1 MDCKI
6 IGVIGAMESEIRH
19 LQAEMKDPIAESYA
33 GLTFYRGKMGK
44 NVLVLVQSGVGKVN
58 AGRTAQ
64 ALIDRYSPDYLINTG
79 IGGGLGDGLHIGDL
93 VIGTELVQHDFFLSV
108 FGYVRG
114 FVSGFGDG
122 KTPTF
127 FRSDPNLIRA
137 FSESALKFLPAGNI
151 RKGRIASGDVFVADA
166 GMKKQIKN
174 DFSADA
180 VEMEGAAI
188 AQVAMLNRVPFVVVR
203 AVSDLADGTATESF
217 ETFEAETAALSA
229 KIVESCVSEH
239 L

>member
-79 IGGGLGDGLHIGDL
+79 IAGGLGDGLHVGDF
-93 VIGTELVQHDFFLSV
+93 VIGKELVQHDFDLTG
-108 FGYVRG
+108 FGYPKGV
-114 FVSGFGDG
+114 VPGFGDG
-122 KTPTF
+122 KSP
-127 FRSDPNLIRA
+127 FRFQADTGLVDA
-137 FSESALKFLPAGNI
+137 FINSALQYLTEKSVREGCV
-151 RKGRIASGDVFVADA
+151 ASGDVFVADA
-166 GMKKQIKN
+166 EMKGQIKR

-188 AQVAMLNRVPFVVVR
+188 AQVAVANGVPFVVVR